1 MQKRDYA
8 AEFAAEQNYKRER
21 QKALNER
28 HCEPG
33 YTYNEV
39 LGKCLLPE
47 GVRIVPEEPEALQEA
62 KKRQS
67 NPASPEN
74 ALNAPQSHNTT
85 VSADAKISQEYAKR
99 MSAKMNGAQ
108 V

>member
-21 QKALNER
+21 QQQLNKR

-47 GVRIVPEEPEALQEA
+47 GVKIVPDDGADP
-62 KKRQS
+62 
-67 NPASPEN
+67 PSPEN
-74 ALNAPQSHNTT
+74 ALNAPTSHNTT
-85 VSADAKISQEYAKR
+85 VSADQKISQEYAKR

>member
-21 QKALNER
+21 QQALNKR

-33 YTYNEV
+33 YQYNEV

-47 GVRIVPEEPEALQEA
+47 GVKIVADD
-62 KKRQS
+62 
-67 NPASPEN
+67 NPNPPSPES
-74 ALNAPQSHNTT
+74 ALNAPPSIN
-85 VSADAKISQEYAKR
+85 SAVGADQKISQEYAKR
-99 MSAKMNGAQ
+99 MSAKMNNAQ